1 MKRGRETSDIDIR
14 RGMENAP
21 LSSPLPALKTIQKAG
36 QPGSAWNPLTCTV
49 ADPSTGGSEAS

>member
-1 MKRGRETSDIDIR
+1 
-14 RGMENAP
+14 MENAP